1 MKSIIFVLLIYYS
14 FCQIYELQKFGT
26 IKTTSYNGIVY
37 LNTEDFEIDD
47 IIHIQFNA
55 VNGNMNSIIYYQFYH
70 TEPNSTFYPSK
81 NMDASNQASS
91 KTKSLGKVTITK
103 EYYYDIKKEDGKYLI
118 IAYSAFKLSSH
129 NGYLEIE
136 HTRVNWAITIIILM
150 ISFFVLFLI
159 FFVVIY
165 IKKKR

>member
-1 MKSIIFVLLIYYS
+1 
-14 FCQIYELQKFGT
+14 
-26 IKTTSYNGIVY
+26 
-37 LNTEDFEIDD
+37 
-47 IIHIQFNA
+47 
-55 VNGNMNSIIYYQFYH
+55 MNSIIYYQFYH
-70 TEPNSTFYPSK
+70 IIPNSTFYPSK
-81 NMDASNQASS
+81 SMDASNHVTSTS
-91 KTKSLGKVTITK
+91 NINGISTKTE

-118 IAYSAFKLSSH
+118 ITYSGFRSVYS